1 MYHNFNVAKDFVVYE
16 TNNPEEVKDFKTA
29 IVVDGEEI
37 EMNREL
43 DKNHVKEIKNAILNY
58 PGIDD
63 LIPELRLVVYNGII
77 IVADGNHTLNAFRL
91 AWAEGSTAV
100 MRFRFLKANPQ
111 TEEELRDLIIQMN
124 NTQKKWGIK
133 DIVRAY
139 VNARDESISFLNN
152 FAESHSLCRNR
163 GKENGKPS
171 IRYAGAFFRGEN
183 VTRAVRNKTFVA
195 LTDEEKKYGVA
206 IYPEVEALVG
216 AVNWTKNNWLE
227 TFIQGWWKVGNNP
240 FVREVLDKYSFDA
253 FVEYVKNNSMT
264 WEQKPS
270 RDYWENIFIS
280 AVHSFSASQM
290 V

>member
-1 MYHNFNVAKDFVVYE
+1 MRHKFSIAKDFVVYE

-43 DKNHVKEIKNAILNY
+43 DKKHVKEIKDAILEN

-63 LIPELRLVVYNGII
+63 LIPELRLVIFNGIV

-91 AWAEGSTAV
+91 AWSEGSTAV
-100 MRFRFLKANPQ
+100 MRFRFLKENPQ

-139 VNARDESISFLNN
+139 VNARDESISFLND
-152 FAESHSLCRNR
+152 FAENHTLCRKR
-163 GKENGKPS
+163 EKGKPS
-171 IRYAGAFFRGEN
+171 IRYAGAFFKGEN
-183 VTRAVRNKTFVA
+183 VTNAVKNRT
-195 LTDEEKKYGVA
+195 LIITEEEKEYGFA

-216 AVNWTKNNWLE
+216 AVGWTKNNWLE
-227 TFIQGWWKVGNNP
+227 TFIQGWWKVGKNP
-240 FVREVLDKYSFDA
+240 FVREVLDKYSFDD
-253 FVEYVKNNSMT
+253 FVEYVKNNCMT

-270 RDYWENIFIS
+270 RDYWESTFTS
-280 AVHSFSASQM
+280 AVYAFAASQM
-290 V
+290 I

>member
-43 DKNHVKEIKNAILNY
+43 DKKHVKEIKDAILNY

-77 IVADGNHTLNAFRL
+77 IVADGNHTLNAFRD

-111 TEEELRDLIIQMN
+111 TEEELRELIIQMN

-139 VNARDESISFLNN
+139 VNARDKSISFLNN

-171 IRYAGAFFRGEN
+171 IRYAGAFFKGEN
-183 VTRAVRNKTFVA
+183 VTNAVKNRT
-195 LTDEEKKYGVA
+195 LIITDEEKEYGFA

-216 AVNWTKNNWLE
+216 AVGWTKNNWLE

-270 RDYWENIFIS
+270 RDYWDSIFTA
-280 AVHSFSASQM
+280 AVHSFAASQM